1 MTEREV
7 FHAARVAPNTPG
19 LICLSYEQE
28 ARIEGIVRS
37 DAVGSNGTR
46 LYSPRTDNWG
56 RRAAVYSRV
65 PYGLDAALDRKAA
78 EWAERKVA
86 EMIEQVKA

>member
-19 LICLSYEQE
+19 LICLSYEEE
-28 ARIEGIVRS
+28 AAIEAIVGT
-37 DAVGSNGTR
+37 DAVGDNGVR
-46 LYSPRTDNWG
+46 LYSPRTDNRG

-65 PYGLDAALDRKAA
+65 PGVSQEAYDYAAR
-78 EWAERKVA
+78 
-86 EMIEQVKA
+86 